1 MIRNGTVFFHEHFDT
16 TFIKFIVNQF
26 LTLVIIVFDSK
37 RGKHSLLI
45 YYMGFFIPFFINYQD
60 WELSKLYF
68 YHRKKFQVPKS

>member
-45 YYMGFFIPFFINYQD
+45 YYMGFFNSILYKLPILGAVKIIF
-60 WELSKLYF
+60 LSW
-68 YHRKKFQVPKS
+68 KKISTP